1 MKMAWSHRAQNNGRR
16 SPVMVTGQIFFG
28 WTNLY
33 FGRSDNEYNDF
44 FPLYGISNY
53 AGNRSLYCIDVQVF
67 SDKLVKFIHKLLSSF
82 PGFSPAFM
90 SLYIYFDFEYHRTAV
105 SQVSK
110 SHSCIS
116 VKFDLFRCP
125 AGDQKS
131 PPLNNFGKEVDLAR
145 NPFHKQRI
153 YHQKSINIQQ
163 SFHLGRTSR
172 NTLSWRAHYKH
183 RILFTVGNVD
193 RDIGW
198 CSGRYSGRHSVDSP
212 STLGRQSV
220 DTRSTLGWYSVD
232 PRST

>member
-1 MKMAWSHRAQNNGRR
+1 
-16 SPVMVTGQIFFG
+16 MVTGQIFFG

-90 SLYIYFDFEYHRTAV
+90 SLYMYFDFEYHRTAV

-110 SHSCIS
+110 SHRCIS

-125 AGDQKS
+125 AGDRKS

-163 SFHLGRTSR
+163 SFHLGCEGLIINIRSCLLWVMSTE
-172 NTLSWRAHYKH
+172 
-183 RILFTVGNVD
+183 I
-193 RDIGW
+193 
-198 CSGRYSGRHSVDSP
+198 SVDVAVDIA
-212 STLGRQSV
+212 V
-220 DTRSTLGWYSVD
+220 DTRSIVRRHSVNSRSILG
-232 PRST
+232 